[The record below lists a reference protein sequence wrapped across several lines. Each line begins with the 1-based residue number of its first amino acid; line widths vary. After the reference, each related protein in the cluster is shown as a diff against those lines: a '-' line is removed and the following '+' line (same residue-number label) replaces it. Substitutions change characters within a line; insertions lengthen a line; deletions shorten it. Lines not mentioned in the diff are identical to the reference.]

1 MQLARILVVLAIA
14 FPFTSAL
21 AQARLG
27 FVDMQRVLSEIDE
40 GKAMKARLESEAKK
54 KRAELEKERNA
65 ILKDAETLEKQASA
79 MSQEVQMQKGAELQ
93 KRQAEFLQ
101 KLQRTDQELA
111 QKQNQQL
118 GNILEKLHPI
128 VKKVATDE
136 KIDMVVERAAIVYA
150 EPSLDITNE
159 VIRAYNASSPKSD
172 APKKKK

>member
-1 MQLARILVVLAIA
+1 MQLARILVILAIA
-14 FPFTSAL
+14 LPFSSAL
-21 AQARLG
+21 AQTKLG
-27 FVDMQRVLSEIDE
+27 FVDMQRVLSEIEE
-40 GKAMKARLESEAKK
+40 GKSMKARLESEAKK

-79 MSQEVQMQKGAELQ
+79 MSQEVQTQKAAELQ

-101 KLQRTDQELA
+101 KLQRSDQELA

-118 GNILEKLHPI
+118 GQILDKLNPI
-128 VKKVATDE
+128 VAKVASREGLDL
-136 KIDMVVERAAIVYA
+136 VVERAAVVYA

-159 VIRAYNASSPKSD
+159 VIRSFNSSSPKSD